1 MSRFQETS
9 KKHVKAAVPKGSMR
23 AAHGLYQALPALQQD
38 ARLAVHTKPFQRRL
52 LAFFE
57 KLISMANY
65 DTMTVRVPWGGR
77 DKAYGEA
84 DARPGLVEWL
94 GISRRTVANY
104 FTFLEKWGYIGTVAS
119 GRSAEKVREKT
130 AEGNEL
136 PVYVICI
143 PSALKG
149 VPDLPSGLTVEEI
162 CTPTAPSGV
171 VQLHMNDLLTHT
183 REEKPQEGRGSATH
197 PISGAASGALATTE
211 DLRSGVY
218 WDPHKTTKRRGQRW
232 AAAEE
237 IRAHCFALRP
247 LSKKD
252 LASVLRPWLVS
263 GWTVSDVLNAFNKKP
278 DGTDWPHDGI
288 PVTKHTQRLRGW
300 VLHHLEAWTVDGE
313 PMRSPDARKAE
324 QHAEI
329 LRRHAAEQRRIL
341 EQQAEHAARIAEG
354 PSPMEIRAKAQLR
367 ALFANNRRHRFAT
380 T

>member
-1 MSRFQETS
+1 
-9 KKHVKAAVPKGSMR
+9 MR
-23 AAHGLYQALPALQQD
+23 AAHGLYQALPALLHD
-38 ARLAVHTKPFQRRL
+38 ARLALHTKPFQRRL

-57 KLISMANY
+57 KLISMADY

-84 DARPGLVEWL
+84 DARPGLAEWL

-104 FTFLEKWGYIGTVAS
+104 FSLLEEWGYVGTVAS

-143 PSALKG
+143 PSPLKA
-149 VPDLPSGLTVEEI
+149 VPDLPAETAVDEI

-171 VQLHMNDLLTHT
+171 VQLHVEGLLTHT
-183 REEKPQEGRGSATH
+183 REEKYQKGRGSAPQ
-197 PISGAASGALATTE
+197 PISGSASGAVVTTE
-211 DLRSGVY
+211 TPRQGAY

-252 LASVLRPWLVS
+252 LASVLRPWLVD

-278 DGTDWPHDGI
+278 DGTDWPHDGVPI
-288 PVTKHTQRLRGW
+288 TKHTQRLRGW
-300 VLHHLEAWTVDGE
+300 VLNRLNAWTVDGE
-313 PMRSPDARKAE
+313 PMRSPDQRKAFE
-324 QHAEI
+324 HAEI

-341 EQQAEHAARIAEG
+341 EQQAEHAARLAQG
-354 PSPMEIRAKAQLR
+354 PSPTEIRAKAQIR
-367 ALFANNRRHRFAT
+367 AIFANNRRHRLT
-380 T
+380 TA

>member
-1 MSRFQETS
+1 
-9 KKHVKAAVPKGSMR
+9 MR
-23 AAHGLYQALPALQQD
+23 AAHGLYQALPALQHD
-38 ARLAVHTKPFQRRL
+38 ARLALHTKPFQRRL

-57 KLISMANY
+57 KLISMADY

-104 FTFLEKWGYIGTVAS
+104 FTFLGKLGYVGTVAS

-143 PSALKG
+143 PSELKA
-149 VPDLPSGLTVEEI
+149 VPDLPAAPVVDET

-171 VQLHMNDLLTHT
+171 VQLHIEDLLTHT
-183 REEKPQEGRGSATH
+183 REEKHQKGRRSAPH
-197 PISGAASGALATTE
+197 LIPGAASGAGVTAA
-211 DLRSGVY
+211 DLRPGVY

-237 IRAHCFALRP
+237 IRARCFALRP

-263 GWTVSDVLNAFNKKP
+263 GWTVSDVLNAFNEKP
-278 DGTDWPHDGI
+278 DGTKWPHDGVPI
-288 PVTKHTQRLRGW
+288 TRHTQRLRGW
-300 VLHHLEAWTVDGE
+300 VLYHLEAWTIDGE
-313 PMRSPDARKAE
+313 PMRSPDARKAD

-341 EQQAEHAARIAEG
+341 EQQCEHAARISEG
-354 PSPMEIRAKAQLR
+354 PSPVEVRAKAQIR
-367 ALFANNRRHRFAT
+367 ALFANNRRHRLT
-380 T
+380 TV